1 MTGAGATRPLWAG
14 AVEWTVVLGFAALWG
29 TGAARLVPALD
40 GAGCWLLP
48 LVAAIGVL
56 IADFASGLVHWFCDT
71 VFEEDTPLVGPL
83 VILPFREHHR
93 DPLAM
98 THHAFLEITGNI
110 CLVLVPALALALWLL
125 PAPAGGAPET
135 QLPRALLLATTFAA
149 FWTNQLHKW
158 AHMPVP
164 PSPVAR
170 LQRWRLILAPGA
182 HGRHHRP
189 AGRAYCVLT
198 GWMNAPLDRVQFF
211 PRLERLMAAAG
222 FRWFTR
228 AEWPGT
234 VSSGTDT

>member
-1 MTGAGATRPLWAG
+1 MTGAAATRPLWAG
-14 AVEWTVVLGFAALWG
+14 AVEWTVVLGYTGLWVA
-29 TGAARLVPALD
+29 GAARLIPALD
-40 GAGCWLLP
+40 GPALWLLP

-98 THHAFLEITGNI
+98 TRHAFLEITGNI

-125 PAPAGGAPET
+125 PAPAAGALES
-135 QLPRALLLATTFAA
+135 QLPHALLLATTFAA

-158 AHMPVP
+158 AHMPAP
-164 PSPVAR
+164 PSLVAR
-170 LQRWRLILAPGA
+170 LQRRRLILAPGA

-198 GWMNAPLDRVQFF
+198 GWMNAPLDRVAFF

-234 VSSGTDT
+234 VAAGTDT

>member
-1 MTGAGATRPLWAG
+1 VTGAGATRPLWAG

-48 LVAAIGVL
+48 LVATIGVL
-56 IADFASGLVHWFCDT
+56 MADFASGLVHWFCDT

-110 CLVLVPALALALWLL
+110 CLVLVPALAVALWLL
-125 PAPAGGAPET
+125 PAPAAGAPGI
-135 QLPRALLLATTFAA
+135 QLPHALLLATTFAA

>member
-14 AVEWTVVLGFAALWG
+14 PVEWVVVLGFAALWMA
-29 TGAARLVPALD
+29 GAARLVSAID
-40 GAGCWLLP
+40 GPTLWLLP

-71 VFEEDTPLVGPL
+71 VFEEDTPVVGPL

-98 THHAFLEITGNI
+98 TRHAFLEITGNI
-110 CLVLVPALALALWLL
+110 CFVLVPALLMALWLL
-125 PAPAGGAPET
+125 PAPAAEAAER
-135 QLPRALLLATTFAA
+135 QLPHALLLATTFAA

-164 PSPVAR
+164 PSLVAR

-198 GWMNAPLDRVQFF
+198 GWMNAPLDRVEFF
-211 PRLERLMAAAG
+211 PRLERVMAAAG

-234 VSSGTDT
+234 VSAGTDT